1 MKFLARNSYFLNL
14 CVCVSVCV
22 FVCFW
27 RLSVST
33 LVFGSKYVGACCIC
47 VVKFS
52 HFSAANGDKGDSV
65 CFEKAISVYEAL
77 IKNRTAFHSL

>member
-14 CVCVSVCV
+14 CVCVSLCV
-22 FVCFW
+22 FGDYLYLHTSLTPNMW
-27 RLSVST
+27 VSGKI
-33 LVFGSKYVGACCIC
+33 LHHHH
-47 VVKFS
+47 

>member
-14 CVCVSVCV
+14 CVCVCLCV
-22 FVCFW
+22 FLEIICIYT
-27 RLSVST
+27 RLW
-33 LVFGSKYVGACCIC
+33 LQICGC
-47 VVKFS
+47 VVKFN